1 MELLAV
7 NVLFASSSNMR
18 STSATY
24 SSRTPGFRRE
34 RKTVTIMAML
44 LMPKGDRP
52 RREFLTLLGGAPI
65 VWPLT
70 VRAQPEA
77 MPVIGFPIDGSASQP

>member
-1 MELLAV
+1 MIGRSASAGA
-7 NVLFASSSNMR
+7 NFATRCTQRMI
-18 STSATY
+18 STG
-24 SSRTPGFRRE
+24 P
-34 RKTVTIMAML
+34 M
-44 LMPKGDRP
+44 P

>member
-1 MELLAV
+1 MTGKVIGPDRTVGIRRCHFLSLAAWFKAAKV
-7 NVLFASSSNMR
+7 RDTQRMI
-18 STSATY
+18 STG
-24 SSRTPGFRRE
+24 P
-34 RKTVTIMAML
+34 M
-44 LMPKGDRP
+44 P

>member
-1 MELLAV
+1 MV
-7 NVLFASSSNMR
+7 R
-18 STSATY
+18 GYATHDL
-24 SSRTPGFRRE
+24 TGP
-34 RKTVTIMAML
+34 M
-44 LMPKGDRP
+44 P